1 MGTCLTVTVVIPVAH
16 GGKVERLFHGM
27 LYKNKQNIPSTF
39 ATGQK
44 TVRILE
50 ENRREKKVDLGDTWP
65 QVSIK

>member
-1 MGTCLTVTVVIPVAH
+1 
-16 GGKVERLFHGM
+16 M

-44 TVRILE
+44 TVWILE